1 MRAKKNQK
9 RRAFTS
15 LFDDDEYIAESEE
28 ELEMKFSDEDIS
40 QELKELNDNQIQP
53 RTRKSKAL
61 TEPLK
66 NSTPLA
72 PSKNTDSMVAKEVI
86 QSLQEILIAEG
97 ELNPKIAQPSEEFI
111 NYTECP
117 GFPCLFSRCS
127 KEFQQYNGLQYHL
140 NNSVHHLSDLMILE
154 VNQKP
159 TIANKFQIVT
169 QFFESSKDVLI
180 VPLSFKFKNR
190 NKLMTFK
197 LKIDKPNLKPVAPQ
211 SYTPKKAKCV
221 AIFEIEERQS
231 DSTYAKFDIN
241 LKLFNSVP
249 RTSALDISM
258 HYKKEQLSQTLHL
271 FGSCISR
278 LLATKIT
285 WAPKINLGNDP
296 EYFAVGGHQEKFFY
310 HEYSDNNEDINSEIQ
325 IWKFNPDEEILP
337 SMLFRLETNFGAVVD
352 MKWCPNGA
360 YYSNHNR
367 LGFLAVVFGDGS
379 LRIYNIPL
387 YLQEIYVG
395 KSVEIDEILQFVVP
409 NTSLT
414 TIQWSQDDLLA
425 AGCSNGHIIVW
436 NLKELLRKKSSN
448 VQPVIYTRA
457 HDSLI
462 TFIGWF
468 HNNRY
473 IVSGSTDGRLILT
486 DIWDISNP
494 FTLVKTLGYIS
505 CGEIVSSSEG
515 VLFAEMDNVAKLV
528 RPGFEPK
535 NQTGKGDLTGGKI
548 GLVNHNATIWSMSTS
563 KYGTLVLTA
572 SADGTVNQGDL
583 SEIFKKGSAAFT
595 QLVTVNTGNNS
606 KVTFQH
612 TNLKK
617 KLSDKSTN
625 SIHDPKSG

>member
-53 RTRKSKAL
+53 RTRRSKGLA
-61 TEPLK
+61 EPLK

-117 GFPCLFSRCS
+117 GFPCLFSKCS

-154 VNQKP
+154 GNQKP
-159 TIANKFQIVT
+159 TIAKKFQIVT
-169 QFFESSKDVLI
+169 QFFESNKDILS

-221 AIFEIEERQS
+221 ATFEIEERQS
-231 DSTYAKFDIN
+231 DSTYDFQQSRQFTIN
-241 LKLFNSVP
+241 
-249 RTSALDISM
+249 T
-258 HYKKEQLSQTLHL
+258 
-271 FGSCISR
+271 G

-325 IWKFNPDEEILP
+325 IWKFNPDEETLP
-337 SMLFRLETNFGAVVD
+337 SMLFRLETNFGAIVD
-352 MKWCPNGA
+352 MKWCPN
-360 YYSNHNR
+360 
-367 LGFLAVVFGDGS
+367 
-379 LRIYNIPL
+379 
-387 YLQEIYVG
+387 
-395 KSVEIDEILQFVVP
+395 
-409 NTSLT
+409 
-414 TIQWSQDDLLA
+414 
-425 AGCSNGHIIVW
+425 VW

-448 VQPVIYTRA
+448 MQPVIYTRA

-486 DIWDISNP
+486 DIWDIANP
-494 FTLVKTLGYIS
+494 FTLVKTLG
-505 CGEIVSSSEG
+505 E
-515 VLFAEMDNVAKLV
+515 
-528 RPGFEPK
+528 
-535 NQTGKGDLTGGKI
+535 
-548 GLVNHNATIWSMSTS
+548 
-563 KYGTLVLTA
+563 
-572 SADGTVNQGDL
+572 
-583 SEIFKKGSAAFT
+583 
-595 QLVTVNTGNNS
+595 
-606 KVTFQH
+606 
-612 TNLKK
+612 
-617 KLSDKSTN
+617 
-625 SIHDPKSG
+625 